1 VEESLVLEE
10 DEELG
15 DTANVKENGSE
26 DLDEDSH
33 SDDTKFDPDYVASGA
48 VHPPPSDTLSSKS
61 FQCTFC
67 PKEFLR
73 QDHLSR
79 HMSVHTSPKSLSCHL
94 CPKGFSRKDK
104 LKHHLLRE
112 HAIEKQAEG
121 EEGEEGDVS
130 VAAREVD
137 VKVEI
142 VEREIKQEPGESA
155 ATNDAVGK
163 TSKEGKSPEK
173 KCAKKKKAVGR
184 PAKKSAK
191 TKNDSNGVGVKKK
204 VSYVCKYCK
213 GGFTSVGKRKQH
225 ILDSHWSELN
235 DKGLLFTHNNALR
248 QGSLA

>member
-1 VEESLVLEE
+1 MLEE

-26 DLDEDSH
+26 DLDDDSP

-48 VHPPPSDTLSSKS
+48 VQPPPSDNISAKS
-61 FQCTFC
+61 FRCTLC

-79 HMSVHTSPKSLSCHL
+79 HMSVHTNAKSLSCHL
-94 CPKGFSRKDK
+94 CPKGFSRKDN

-112 HAIEKQAEG
+112 HNI

-155 ATNDAVGK
+155 ATNDTAAT
-163 TSKEGKSPEK
+163 TSKEGKSPGK
-173 KCAKKKKAVGR
+173 KSAKKKKAVGR
-184 PAKKSAK
+184 PAKKCVK
-191 TKNDSNGVGVKKK
+191 KNNDSNGLGMKKK

-213 GGFTSVGKRKQH
+213 GGFTSIGKRKQH

-248 QGSLA
+248 QGSLARTENL

>member
-15 DTANVKENGSE
+15 DTANVKENGNE
-26 DLDEDSH
+26 DLDDDSLT
-33 SDDTKFDPDYVASGA
+33 DDTKFDPDYVASGA
-48 VHPPPSDTLSSKS
+48 VQPPPSDNLSSKS
-61 FQCTFC
+61 FRCTLC
-67 PKEFLR
+67 SKEFLR

-79 HMSVHTSPKSLSCHL
+79 HMSVHTSAISCHL

-112 HAIEKQAEG
+112 HDIEEQAEG
-121 EEGEEGDVS
+121 GEDVS

-142 VEREIKQEPGESA
+142 VEREIKEEPVESA
-155 ATNDAVGK
+155 VTNDTAAK
-163 TSKEGKSPEK
+163 TSKEGKSPGK
-173 KCAKKKKAVGR
+173 KSAKKKKAVGR

-191 TKNDSNGVGVKKK
+191 TKNESNGAGVKKK

>member
-1 VEESLVLEE
+1 VLEA

-15 DTANVKENGSE
+15 DTENVEENGNE
-26 DLDEDSH
+26 DLEDDSP
-33 SDDTKFDPDYVASGA
+33 SDDTKFDPDYVA
-48 VHPPPSDTLSSKS
+48 VQPPPSDNLLAKS
-61 FQCTFC
+61 FRCTVC
-67 PKEFLR
+67 TKEFLR
-73 QDHLSR
+73 QDLLSR
-79 HMSVHTSPKSLSCHL
+79 HMSIHTSAKSLSCHL

-112 HAIEKQAEG
+112 HDI
-121 EEGEEGDVS
+121 EEGKAEVEDEGDVS

-142 VEREIKQEPGESA
+142 VEREIKEEPGEFA
-155 ATNDAVGK
+155 ATNDSAAK
-163 TSKEGKSPEK
+163 TSKEGKSPGK
-173 KCAKKKKAVGR
+173 KSAKKKKAVGR
-184 PAKKSAK
+184 PAKKCVK
-191 TKNDSNGVGVKKK
+191 KNNDSNGVGVKKK

>member
-1 VEESLVLEE
+1 MEE

-26 DLDEDSH
+26 DLDEDSP

-48 VHPPPSDTLSSKS
+48 VHPPPSDNISAKS
-61 FQCTFC
+61 FRCTLC

-73 QDHLSR
+73 QDHLNR
-79 HMSVHTSPKSLSCHL
+79 HMSVHTSAKSLSCHL
-94 CPKGFSRKDK
+94 CPKVFSRKDK

-112 HAIEKQAEG
+112 HDIEVQAEG
-121 EEGEEGDVS
+121 GEEKEEGDVS

-163 TSKEGKSPEK
+163 TSKEGKSPGK
-173 KCAKKKKAVGR
+173 KSAKKKKAVGR
-184 PAKKSAK
+184 PAKKCAK
-191 TKNDSNGVGVKKK
+191 KNNESNGVGVKKK